1 MVSLVVSLHSLIS
14 SESGYMS
21 QSKVADN
28 ISDVAI
34 NAAHGSNIAG
44 RIDEIEKKIT
54 SKLETNHNQQISKRP
69 FLYVN
74 KLRAPDSTLVH
85 TKYPKLIYRSL
96 MWRKEQSAYV
106 MVVTFA
112 YASTRHQITH
122 LLWSTL
128 WL

>member
-44 RIDEIEKKIT
+44 RIDEIEKKNGEQIRDK
-54 SKLETNHNQQISKRP
+54 SQSTN
-69 FLYVN
+69 
-74 KLRAPDSTLVH
+74 
-85 TKYPKLIYRSL
+85 
-96 MWRKEQSAYV
+96 
-106 MVVTFA
+106 
-112 YASTRHQITH
+112 
-122 LLWSTL
+122 
-128 WL
+128 